1 MQKALKEPVIW
12 WKQTESSRLVER
24 RMWETDE
31 YQSWAVSGNLN
42 KGNDTVPRVKGWMSE
57 NQGGTVYMHPWT

>member
-1 MQKALKEPVIW
+1 MQKALKEPVICG
-12 WKQTESSRLVER
+12 KQTESSQLVER
-24 RMWETDE
+24 RMQEWDE
-31 YQSWAVSGNLN
+31 DQSWAVSGNLN